1 MKRIISALISAVIAV
16 SAVPFVTF
24 AAGTPAVASEKSAE
38 PEFYLENINFDDF
51 TAEIGEVANCT
62 GDLVI
67 PSKVNRFSIVGI
79 QAKTFFGNTE
89 ITSVTIPESVKY
101 IGENAFTGCLSLE
114 SVTISNSVTELGKG
128 CFTSCTAL
136 KSVSLGKGVTTIPEN
151 CFYACTSLRSIEF
164 PENITEIGDQAFFGC
179 GDLSGAY
186 IPPTVTAI
194 GKDAIGRHY
203 SIRNGR
209 TENISGFTLSYDSDS
224 AAAEY
229 AESHGIERAPFK
241 GDVNLDNKIT
251 AADASLVLQ
260 EYASLSGG
268 NKLSFTEKQFSAA
281 DMNSD
286 GKLDARDAAKILQK
300 YAELQ

>member
-1 MKRIISALISAVIAV
+1 MKKIISALISAAIAV
-16 SAVPFVTF
+16 SAMPFVTL
-24 AAGTPAVASEKSAE
+24 AAGTLSVAAETAAE
-38 PEFYLENINFDDF
+38 PEFYLENINFDNF
-51 TAEIGEVANCT
+51 TAEIGEVENCT

-67 PSKVNRFSIVGI
+67 PSSVNRFKIVGI
-79 QAKTFFGNTE
+79 KEKTFFGNTGL
-89 ITSVTIPESVKY
+89 TSVTIPESVKY

-114 SVTISNSVTELGKG
+114 SVTISDSVTELGKG
-128 CFTSCTAL
+128 CFTSCTSL
-136 KSVSLGKGVTTIPEN
+136 KSVSLGKGVSAIPEN

-164 PENITEIGDQAFFGC
+164 PENITDIGDHAFFGC
-179 GDLSGAY
+179 GDLSGTY

-209 TENISGFTLSYDSDS
+209 TENISGFTLSCDSDS

-229 AESHGIERAPFK
+229 AEKHSIERAPLK
-241 GDVNLDNKIT
+241 GDADLDDKIT
-251 AADASLVLQ
+251 ASDASLVLQ

-268 NKLSFTEKQFSAA
+268 NKLSLNEKQFSAA

-286 GKLDARDAAKILQK
+286 GKIDARDAAKILRK